1 MTPFRSSA
9 MTGFQETEIVREDVT
24 LTLTACGA
32 LLGSEGKIV
41 KFHVHLRLNISARST
56 LSLFH
61 VFIVCEI
68 QNDV

>member
-9 MTGFQETEIVREDVT
+9 MTGFQETEIVWEDVT

-41 KFHVHLRLNISARST
+41 KLHVHLRLNISARF
-56 LSLFH
+56 LSLHFH
-61 VFIVCEI
+61 SFMFL
-68 QNDV
+68 